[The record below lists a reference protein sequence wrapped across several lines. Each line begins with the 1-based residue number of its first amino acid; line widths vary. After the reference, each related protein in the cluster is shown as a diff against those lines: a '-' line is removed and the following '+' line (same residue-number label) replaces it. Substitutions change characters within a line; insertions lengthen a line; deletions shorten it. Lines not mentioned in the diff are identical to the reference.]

1 MREAKK
7 ILDKHIQNFYKKN
20 PMARFDD
27 IPNNVFLEA
36 MIEYGNL
43 VKNCSIP
50 DVVGQSEQLVL
61 FADWLQYNG
70 KWSTTEQQVK
80 DFLKEQ
86 QEQN

>member
-50 DVVGQSEQLVL
+50 DVVGQSEQL
-61 FADWLQYNG
+61 FCPHCEGTDIQKNFYTDTYGCNSCGHSWA
-70 KWSTTEQQVK
+70 K
-80 DFLKEQ
+80 
-86 QEQN
+86 

>member
-50 DVVGQSEQLVL
+50 DVVGRSGQLVCNIEKGTRCKDS
-61 FADWLQYNG
+61 FPSYKDGKCYNCG
-70 KWSTTEQQVK
+70 GQA
-80 DFLKEQ
+80 
-86 QEQN
+86 N

>member
-1 MREAKK
+1 M
-7 ILDKHIQNFYKKN
+7 F
-20 PMARFDD
+20 
-27 IPNNVFLEA
+27 FLEA